1 MAMELMWQTLD
12 APGFEHVRLDDGHP
26 GWDVYDSMVIREHD
40 GQVRRGGYTLVV
52 DKAWRTLEIRIM
64 VEQAPGSMAA
74 LHLLANGEG
83 VWADAEEHRIP
94 ELDGCVDVDIQWS
107 PLTNTL
113 PVRRLDLRPGEE
125 QEIRVAYIELP
136 SLTVRPVIQRYTRLN
151 GGRVRYESETR
162 DFARDLQIDEDGFVE
177 HYPDLFRRSWP
188 SASQG

>member
-162 DFARDLQIDEDGFVE
+162 DFACELQIDEDGFVE
-177 HYPDLFRRSWP
+177 LYPDLFRRSWP